1 MKPGDLVRRI
11 PRYGNTL
18 IYKDRETKFFRGYL
32 EDGDVVCVLERFHPA
47 YYTEGVNLLKIITH
61 RGIGWIHDH
70 QVEVINN
77 ETG

>member
-18 IYKDRETKFFRGYL
+18 IYKDRETKFFLGYL

-47 YYTEGVNLLKIITH
+47 HYTEGVNLLKIITTEGLVGFMIIKW
-61 RGIGWIHDH
+61 RFS
-70 QVEVINN
+70 N